1 MAPRFTLITAFA
13 VVLLG
18 VNAGTASAQPAP
30 RPVAQPAP
38 SPAPD
43 AEEPT
48 GPSEA
53 VDGPGPSAAATTLTA
68 ANFRLKA
75 SSYSSLIDDLD
86 AALPNVSVPT
96 VVADGNRAATACSP
110 SAANRVASFCWNSGD
125 NTVAY
130 WIPQAVTTTAD
141 AYDAGTYEGATAILV
156 SWYDDGSDGVDRGVR
171 VSFVDYSTPSAPTYR
186 HVLLVEPYT
195 RSDGRASFRPINLHA
210 GGMFWYGHY
219 LYVASTNAGFRVF
232 DMRHLW
238 ETSTTN
244 GAAIGL
250 QSDGS
255 YQAYGYKYV
264 LPQALS
270 YARSTAGGYA
280 PLTFSFAALDR
291 TSTPDSVIV
300 GEYASPGTGTRLV
313 RFPIDY
319 TTRMF
324 TESSDGYAHGTQ
336 AYDVSVTSM
345 QGATAINGRYYLSTS
360 DGSGNK
366 GDLAT
371 FTPGGSV
378 VMHTDTLP
386 IGPEDLSYW
395 AARDQLWSVTEYAGS
410 RSVFAVRASAY

>member
-1 MAPRFTLITAFA
+1 VAARTTIITALA
-13 VVLLG
+13 ATLLS
-18 VNAGTASAQPAP
+18 VTAGPATAGPAP
-30 RPVAQPAP
+30 VGAAVATT
-38 SPAPD
+38 D
-43 AEEPT
+43 T
-48 GPSEA
+48 EA
-53 VDGPGPSAAATTLTA
+53 VAAAAVTLNA
-68 ANFRLKA
+68 ANFRLEA
-75 SSYSSLIDDLD
+75 SAYSPLIDDLD
-86 AALPNVSVPT
+86 AALPNVGVPT

-110 SAANRVASFCWNSGD
+110 SASNRVASFCWNSGD
-125 NTVAY
+125 NDVTY
-130 WIPQAVTTTAD
+130 WIPQAITTTAD
-141 AYDAGTYEGATAILV
+141 AYDNGTYEGATAILV
-156 SWYDDGSDGVDRGVR
+156 SWYDDGSDGIDRGVR

-195 RSDGRASFRPINLHA
+195 RSDGQPSFRPVNVHA

-219 LYVASTNAGFRVF
+219 LYVASTSAGFRVF

-238 ETSTTN
+238 QTSASD

-250 QSDGS
+250 QPDGS

-264 LPQALS
+264 LPQVLT
-270 YARSTAGGYA
+270 YARSTSGGYA
-280 PLTFSFAALDR
+280 NLTFSFVALDR
-291 TSTPDSVIV
+291 TSTPDSIVV

-319 TTRMF
+319 TTRLL
-324 TESSDGYAHGTQ
+324 TTAADGYAHGSQ

-345 QGATAINGRYYLSTS
+345 QGATAINGKFYLSTS

-371 FTPGGSV
+371 FSPGGSV

-395 AARDQLWSVTEYAGS
+395 AAKNQLWSLTEYAGS